1 MYQYPNYL
9 MHHGVKGMKWGV
21 RRQQKKAYKQASR
34 ARKKDMRNASKNRRQ
49 LSDQELDAR
58 INRLKKEK
66 QLKELTNEELNP
78 GRAIVNSQLKK
89 VGATAIVGGA
99 AYLAK
104 YAITGKGSV
113 QEAAN
118 WVIQNPNKKK

>member
-21 RRQQKKAYKQASR
+21 RRQQKKAARQAARS
-34 ARKKDMRNASKNRRQ
+34 RKKDMRYASKNRRQ
-49 LSDQELDAR
+49 LSDQELDDR

-66 QLKELTNEELNP
+66 QLRELTNEELNP
-78 GRAIVNSQLKK
+78 GRTIVNSQLKK
-89 VGATAIVGGA
+89 VGATALVGGA

-104 YAITGKGSV
+104 YAIAGQGSV

-118 WVIQNPNKKK
+118 WILPNPNKKK

>member
-1 MYQYPNYL
+1 

>member
-1 MYQYPNYL
+1 

-21 RRQQKKAYKQASR
+21 RRQQKKASR

-89 VGATAIVGGA
+89 VGTTAIVGGA